1 MVTST
6 GRLSRLCNEFAS
18 PWGGAD
24 GVGQR
29 RLKGQSVSTSTEVPA
44 KKSGGTRIAVQKF
57 GTFLSGMIMPNI
69 AAFIAWGLIT
79 ALFIEK
85 GWFPVAEIGGSG

>member
-1 MVTST
+1 MTETATTSKT
-6 GRLSRLCNEFAS
+6 
-18 PWGGAD
+18 
-24 GVGQR
+24 
-29 RLKGQSVSTSTEVPA
+29 
-44 KKSGGTRIAVQKF
+44 GGTRIAVQKF

-85 GWFPVAEIGGSG
+85 GWFPVAKIGGWGDDANAGLVGPWSRTCCRS